1 MRPRLYAFDPEYEP
15 PYPTIKRLGP
25 GYIGMTEE
33 FIIPDADREM
43 VLQKLYPFV
52 DPPRLG
58 TRKTDIECNKKFTVR
73 DFKVVR
79 ERGHIAL
86 VSPYYYEAGGTVIDW
101 W

>member
-58 TRKTDIECNKKFTVR
+58 TRKSSTGGSVKPCHRRRSRGRRCR
-73 DFKVVR
+73 D
-79 ERGHIAL
+79 
-86 VSPYYYEAGGTVIDW
+86 AG
-101 W
+101 